1 MSIVESI
8 LVMLIMLSLL
18 VIVHEYGHFI
28 VARLFKVRVNEF
40 SIFMGPKLFQRT
52 SKKTGMK
59 FSIRALPIGGYCVME
74 DENGEDTKLGNV
86 KDGSFFAKPKGV
98 RALVFV
104 AGPFMNILLGLVFSI
119 VLFSISGFS
128 TNVVSIIDKDH
139 SLIAE
144 YNNTVN
150 EDEQITVGDKIIS
163 YDGKMVLNPT
173 DYSLFRSMDDD
184 LHSVI
189 EFKKENGKV
198 IEIDFD
204 RTPDKEGEP
213 VKVLGMAFE
222 RVESPNFFSIVWY
235 SLKYLLTLV
244 RTVLY
249 SLLWI
254 ITGRVGMEAVA
265 GPVGLTTVVS
275 DVIELSGSIT
285 NTIINLLNMAA
296 LISENLGL
304 FNLIPFPGLDGGQ
317 LVLVG
322 VEAIRGKRLPAE
334 KQGLISIIGLVIL
347 IGISVLVMGNDILRI
362 INGG

>member
-28 VARLFKVRVNEF
+28 VARLFGVKVDEF
-40 SIFMGPKLFQRT
+40 SIFMGPKLFQRI

-59 FSIRALPIGGYCVME
+59 FSIRAFPVGGYCAMA
-74 DENGEDTKLGNV
+74 DENGEDSKNGEV
-86 KDGSFFAKPKGV
+86 KEGSFFAKPKRV

-104 AGPFMNILLGLVFSI
+104 AGPFMNILLGL
-119 VLFSISGFS
+119 LFSVILFSLSGFS
-128 TNVVSIIDKDH
+128 TNTVSIIDKDQ

-144 YNNTVN
+144 YNNSVSAADRIEVN
-150 EDEQITVGDKIIS
+150 DTIIS

-189 EFKKENGKV
+189 EFKKADGRV

-213 VKVLGMAFE
+213 IKVLGMAFE
-222 RVESPNFFSIVWY
+222 RVDTPGFFGAVWY
-235 SLKYLLTLV
+235 SVKYLLTLV

-249 SLLWI
+249 SLFWI
-254 ITGRVGMEAVA
+254 ITGRVGMDAVA

-275 DVIELSGSIT
+275 DVIEQSGSFF
-285 NTIINLLNMAA
+285 NTMINLLNMAA
-296 LISENLGL
+296 LISVNLGL

-317 LVLVG
+317 LLLVG

-334 KQGLISIIGLVIL
+334 KQGLISV
-347 IGISVLVMGNDILRI
+347 IGIAVLLLLSVLVMGNDILRI